1 MNDQDLLHYSRQIM
15 LPEWGIEG
23 QQKIANAKVLLM
35 GVGGLGS
42 ASALYLAAAGVGAL
56 RLVDFDKVD
65 LSNLQRQVLHQFNG
79 IGQSKVNSAKARLSA
94 LNPDCNLSLVNQ
106 ELTEKELLKQTD
118 WADIVVDGTDNF
130 KSRFAINKACYQTQT
145 PLVSG
150 AAIRWEGQVSI
161 FNLTTESPCY
171 QCLYADN
178 GALDENCVNN
188 GVISPLVGIIGSIQ
202 ALETLKILAQ
212 VGDCLENRLLI
223 FDALYMQWRTLTL
236 KRDPNCRICG

>member
-42 ASALYLAAAGVGAL
+42 ASALYLAAAGVGYL

-65 LSNLQRQVLHQFNG
+65 LSNLQRQVLHQFDG
-79 IGQSKVNSAKARLSA
+79 IGQSKVSSAKMRLSA
-94 LNPDCNLSLVNQ
+94 LNPDCNLSLINQ